1 MQQKWCRKSLRV
13 LAPGYGQWGTGQ
25 GTRIPLTNGNGK
37 STWYVWLVVSFGI
50 EGMWSIGKAC
60 ASCWCKGRCCRFM
73 RLLHWG
79 QFTFSAALCRWVGR
93 DLSKRWAYAS
103 IDICLEPAPP
113 KYTIAFVL
121 LTICMYVCM
130 CSFESWFE
138 FEIITCSTTHTR
150 IMKTDAIMPWCGDR
164 PATRL
169 PHACCCPPR
178 WQSRRHFDRC
188 NGLFIYDICDRTQS
202 CSVEDL
208 E

>member
-37 STWYVWLVVSFGI
+37 LTWYVWLVVSFGI

-60 ASCWCKGRCCRFM
+60 APCWCKGRCCQFM

-93 DLSKRWAYAS
+93 DLSKQWAYAS

-121 LTICMYVCM
+121 LTLRRNPMRFNKSTTSVKPCCNCGWCMYVCVWRRVIWPLKNGWLLEGVQ
-130 CSFESWFE
+130 F
-138 FEIITCSTTHTR
+138 
-150 IMKTDAIMPWCGDR
+150 
-164 PATRL
+164 RL
-169 PHACCCPPR
+169 
-178 WQSRRHFDRC
+178 
-188 NGLFIYDICDRTQS
+188 
-202 CSVEDL
+202 SVHP
-208 E
+208 